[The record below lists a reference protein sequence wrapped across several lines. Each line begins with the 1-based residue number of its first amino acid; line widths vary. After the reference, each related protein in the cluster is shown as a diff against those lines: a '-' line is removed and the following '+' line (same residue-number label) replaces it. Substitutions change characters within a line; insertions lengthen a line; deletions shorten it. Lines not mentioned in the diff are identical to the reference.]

1 MSDFDNEKRGVLFRN
16 NDKQTDRSPDYS
28 GRITVDGVEYQLAG
42 WLTESAKGLKYLS
55 IKARIP
61 EPMEGETPFERKSV
75 QTLQTQPNITE
86 PLQKAPPPTAQTTDQ
101 SEIPF

>member
-1 MSDFDNEKRGVLFRN
+1 MNDFDNEKRGVLFRN

-28 GRITVDGVEYQLAG
+28 GRITVEGVEYQLAG

-61 EPMEGETPFERKSV
+61 ETMEGETPFHQKSV

-86 PLQKAPPPTAQTTDQ
+86 PLQKAPPQTAQTTDQ

>member
-61 EPMEGETPFERKSV
+61 EPMEGETTFGQKSV
-75 QTLQTQPNITE
+75 QTQQTQPNITE
-86 PLQKAPPPTAQTTDQ
+86 PLQKAPPPKSQTTDQ

>member
-1 MSDFDNEKRGVLFRN
+1 MNDFDNEKRGVLFRN

-61 EPMEGETPFERKSV
+61 EPMEGETTFGQKSV
-75 QTLQTQPNITE
+75 QTQQTQPNITE
-86 PLQKAPPPTAQTTDQ
+86 PLQKAPPPKSQTTDQ

>member
-28 GRITVDGVEYQLAG
+28 GRITVEGVEYQLAG

-61 EPMEGETPFERKSV
+61 EPMEGETTFGQKSV
-75 QTLQTQPNITE
+75 QTQQTQPNITE
-86 PLQKAPPPTAQTTDQ
+86 PLQKAPPQTTDQ